1 MIRNKIE
8 QIWFN
13 HVYPCLQNNSYL
25 PLDLTKQF
33 QILII
38 LTSDFKQKSQI
49 GHFSGKSSY
58 LGAREQFIFFNLFLC
73 GHLKVTYSVYHFQ
86 IFQNSAYNDFLIESF
101 EDFEDFWNFSLP
113 NDGLKFSNFS
123 RFWKFSKLLTRLNFE
138 NFDRIFRELHRTR
151 NRDLSVSVAWLIN
164 AVGSF
169 LDHKCIFSDQQFSIT
184 KTLFHDQI
192 DKLNW
197 KRRYFDISV
206 HKNENFANFS
216 RNFAIFTRKESFLPL
231 MAEKMFN
238 HGPVYVYVQL
248 VSFSWSVVPP

>member
-49 GHFSGKSSY
+49 GHFSGKRSY
-58 LGAREQFIFFNLFLC
+58 FGAREQFIFFNLFLC
-73 GHLKVTYSVYHFQ
+73 DHSKVIDSVYRFQ
-86 IFQNSAYNDFLIESF
+86 IFQNSACNDFLIESF

-164 AVGSF
+164 AVGSI
-169 LDHKCIFSDQQFSIT
+169 LDHKCIFLDNQSIWNQ
-184 KTLFHDQI
+184 KDF
-192 DKLNW
+192 
-197 KRRYFDISV
+197 ISWHV
-206 HKNENFANFS
+206 
-216 RNFAIFTRKESFLPL
+216 
-231 MAEKMFN
+231 
-238 HGPVYVYVQL
+238 
-248 VSFSWSVVPP
+248 